1 MGAATYAPEYG
12 PADQPALYVGEED
25 FNLTRL
31 AREVCFGTREEAHL
45 IDADYK
51 QRRGL
56 IA

>member
-1 MGAATYAPEYG
+1 
-12 PADQPALYVGEED
+12 VGEED

-31 AREVCFGTREEAHL
+31 GREVCFGTREEAQL
-45 IDADYK
+45 LDADYK